1 MWMFPVKSPTTEIMI
16 RTLQHWSTQYLHG
29 RKPKLVL
36 DNQSCFT
43 SDKFAAWMDSQDWQY
58 EFVAANQHHQNGPI
72 EGAWSKV
79 IPKVITSQ
87 AAAQHMK
94 NDFADECFCTQ
105 VDARNRWS
113 CTSNDGNMSP
123 HEAYFGTKP
132 KTSHLRAFG
141 CPTYVHDHAHS
152 GVKVRATKGYLLGP
166 STQHADG
173 VYDVWMP
180 KTKTVRQSMDVTFH
194 YPDMP
199 DNATLAAD
207 TIELDLLP
215 TSTIESTNVPATRPK
230 AQAAIARSL
239 FTAPTPPPQ

>member
-1 MWMFPVKSPTTEIMI
+1 
-16 RTLQHWSTQYLHG
+16 
-29 RKPKLVL
+29 
-36 DNQSCFT
+36 
-43 SDKFAAWMDSQDWQY
+43 
-58 EFVAANQHHQNGPI
+58 
-72 EGAWSKV
+72 
-79 IPKVITSQ
+79 
-87 AAAQHMK
+87 
-94 NDFADECFCTQ
+94 
-105 VDARNRWS
+105 
-113 CTSNDGNMSP
+113 MSP

-215 TSTIESTNVPATRPK
+215 TSTIEPTNVPATRPK
-230 AQAAIARSL
+230 ARPAISRSL
-239 FTAPTPPPQ
+239 FTAPTPPPVKAGRSASADRPTPAYFDDNDVLVPGPGLARLRKPYMIQRILLVSNKKCVESIGMMVPLANSKW